1 MQKNRMPA
9 SQPLS
14 PPRPSWSSP
23 AVSRSRNPG
32 RATGWVLRM
41 PTGCVS
47 ICMCKCVLVRVTHF
61 HVQVCGCV
69 QCRYTCVY
77 MRWGVCV
84 HICERC
90 SECVCW
96 GWGSG
101 VPLGVHSR
109 PL

>member
-47 ICMCKCVLVRVTHF
+47 VCMCKCVLVRVTHF

-69 QCRYTCVY
+69 QYRYTCVY
-77 MRWGVCV
+77 MRWGV
-84 HICERC
+84 R
-90 SECVCW
+90 VCTSVR
-96 GWGSG
+96 GAVSVCAGG
-101 VPLGVHSR
+101 GEEGYP
-109 PL
+109 